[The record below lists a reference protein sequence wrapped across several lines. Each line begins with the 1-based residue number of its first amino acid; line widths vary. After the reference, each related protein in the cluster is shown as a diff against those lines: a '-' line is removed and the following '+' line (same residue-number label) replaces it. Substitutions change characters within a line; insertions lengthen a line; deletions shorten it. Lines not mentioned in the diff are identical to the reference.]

1 MKNEKLERYNEMRDF
16 HSTDEP
22 AGRVRRSDSG
32 RSYVIQKH
40 AATALHYDFRL
51 ELDGVLLSWAVPKGP
66 SLDPADKRLAVQTE
80 DHPVDYRD
88 FEGTIPEGEYGGG
101 PVIVWDR
108 GTWQPIGDP
117 REGMKRGRLEFSLD
131 GEKLQGKFL
140 LVRTRVV
147 GKKTNWLLMK
157 RDDEHVRHGPAANL
171 PQKRPESVL
180 TGRTIEDIVAG
191 KPARKART
199 KTGTAKLP
207 AVGRVK
213 VQLATLVDD
222 VPTKGDWIYELK
234 YDGYRALAWLDHGKV
249 RLASRNGIEWKGRYP
264 AIEEA
269 LSHVRA
275 QTALFDGEIAYVDED
290 GRTDFQRLSNDD
302 PSRLVYFVFDLLH
315 YDGVD
320 LTKEPLRVRKDRLRT
335 ILAGEGPPL
344 KFSDHQEGSG
354 EKFFH
359 EACRLGLEGIIAKR
373 ADRPYHPGR
382 GPEWVK
388 VKCQKRQELVIVG
401 FTPPKGKRTG
411 LGALLLAVHDDRGFR
426 YAGKVGTGFT
436 NASLETLVTRLSK
449 IEVDTPPVVDP
460 PRMRSVTWVKPEL
473 VCQVRFTEWTRD
485 GALRHPAF
493 EGLRE
498 DKPAAKVTR
507 EVEKPVAIAERG
519 EGEVRIGHVTITNP
533 DRIIEPEARLTK
545 ADLARYHEAVAHE
558 LLPYAKK
565 RPLML
570 MRCPEGRVTH
580 KKCFVQ
586 KHSGRGLKKNVER
599 GDVEG
604 EEVLY
609 VTSPD
614 GLFELAQYN
623 VVELHGWGCRMPRWD
638 RPDWAIFD
646 LDPDEGLGWKDVV
659 DAALETKDA
668 LASLGL
674 VSFVKTTGGKGL
686 HVVVPLAQRHD
697 WSTVQRFTEALA
709 GSLVRRAPDRYV
721 ATMSKKARRGKIFV
735 DWLRNAQ
742 GATAVLPYSP
752 RARKGLTVAMP
763 VAWKDLAKIDPAELD
778 VRTVPA
784 ILAKRR
790 VDPWADLRDTKQT
803 LSRAVLDAI
812 SA

>member
-1 MKNEKLERYNEMRDF
+1 MKDEKLERYNEMRDF
-16 HSTDEP
+16 HLTDEP
-22 AGRVRRSDSG
+22 AGRVKRSDSG
-32 RSYVIQKH
+32 RSFVIQKH

-117 REGMKRGRLEFSLD
+117 REGMKRGRLEFTLD
-131 GEKLQGKFL
+131 GEKLHGKFL
-140 LVRTRVV
+140 LVRTREV
-147 GKKTNWLLMK
+147 GKKVHWLLMK
-157 RDDEHVRHGPAANL
+157 REDEHVRHGPDALL
-171 PQKRPESVL
+171 PVKRPESVL

-191 KPARKART
+191 KPAKRART
-199 KTGTAKLP
+199 KSGTAKLP
-207 AVGRVK
+207 PVGKVK

-234 YDGYRALAWLDHGKV
+234 YDGYRALAWLDHGNV
-249 RLASRNGIEWKGRYP
+249 RITSRNGIEWKNQYP

-275 QTALFDGEIAYVDED
+275 QTALFDGEIAYVDDD

-302 PSRLVYFVFDLLH
+302 QSRLVYFVFDLLH

-320 LTKEPLRVRKDRLRT
+320 MTKEPLRVRKERLRT

-344 KFSDHQEGSG
+344 KFSDHQEGNG
-354 EKFFH
+354 EKFFQ

-373 ADRPYHPGR
+373 GDRPYHAGR
-382 GPEWVK
+382 SPEWVK

-411 LGALLLAVHDDRGFR
+411 LGALLLAVHDNGGFR

-436 NASLETLVTRLSK
+436 RASLEELVERLSK
-449 IEVDTPPVVDP
+449 IVVKEPPVVDA
-460 PRMRSVTWVKPEL
+460 PRMKAATWVKPEL

-498 DKPAAKVTR
+498 DKPAKKVTR
-507 EVEKPVAIAERG
+507 EVEKPVAVAESD
-519 EGEVRIGHVTITNP
+519 EGEVRVGKVTITNP
-533 DRIIEPEARLTK
+533 QRIIEPEAGLTK
-545 ADLARYHEAVAHE
+545 ADLARYHEAVAHV

-565 RPLML
+565 RPLMFL
-570 MRCPEGRVTH
+570 RCPEGNVT
-580 KKCFVQ
+580 KGKCFVQ
-586 KHSGRGLKKNVER
+586 KHSGRGLTKNVER
-599 GDVEG
+599 SDVEG

-614 GLFELAQYN
+614 GIFELAQFN

-674 VSFVKTTGGKGL
+674 ESFVKTTGGKGL
-686 HVVVPLAQRHD
+686 HVVVPLATRHD
-697 WSTVQRFTEALA
+697 WPTVQRFTEAFA
-709 GSLVRRAPDRYV
+709 ESMVKRAPDRYV
-721 ATMSKKARRGKIFV
+721 ATMSKKARKGKIFV

-763 VAWKDLAKIDPAELD
+763 VAWKDLRSIDPAD
-778 VRTVPA
+778 FDIRTVP
-784 ILAKRR
+784 LLLEKRR
-790 VDPWADLRDTKQT
+790 VDPWADLLETKQA
-803 LSRAVLDAI
+803 LSRAVLKAI
-812 SA
+812 SG